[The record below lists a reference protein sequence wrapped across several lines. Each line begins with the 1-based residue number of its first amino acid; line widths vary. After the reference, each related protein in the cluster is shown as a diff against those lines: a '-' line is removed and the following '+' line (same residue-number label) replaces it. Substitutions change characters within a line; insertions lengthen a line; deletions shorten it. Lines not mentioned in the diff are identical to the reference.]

1 MADALGGAGAHSA
14 GDVPALGA
22 AGGAGHIV
30 FGGVGEDAEFLE
42 PVHKTDLLCVR
53 KFEQMFVR
61 YGHYSIRTSV
71 CPGARAFAAAKA
83 AAQNPLEIRQV
94 SVKQLNP
101 TYGYDHRS
109 DFLRCVSVIE
119 RLPCAKGAVSEAD

>member
-1 MADALGGAGAHSA
+1 M
-14 GDVPALGA
+14 
-22 AGGAGHIV
+22 
-30 FGGVGEDAEFLE
+30 
-42 PVHKTDLLCVR
+42 K
-53 KFEQMFVR
+53 KQQKNK
-61 YGHYSIRTSV
+61 RTSTGT
-71 CPGARAFAAAKA
+71 GASVTIPMTPVFLCKSARGF
-83 AAQNPLEIRQV
+83 RQV